1 VKIIEKIRGKEPT
14 SPREPTGFR
23 TVATGLLTR
32 SYLLVFLVLTMV
44 VGTLVSPVFL
54 TGRNL
59 ENIIVTG
66 AVVSVLAIGQFMV
79 IVTRGIDLSV
89 GSVAALATVVVA
101 ILLQNGQP
109 APLAIALTL
118 AACGFVGL
126 INGLVVVYAGIT
138 PFIATLA
145 MLSIARGVAFIV
157 QVGTLIAISNEG
169 FIDVFAGTALGIPS
183 PVIIFLIV
191 MLVAAFVMQFT
202 TFGRQLYAIGGNP
215 EAARLSGL
223 PVNRNLTA
231 VYVISGLLAGVTGLM
246 LAAQLSQGSSLIGQ
260 GYELNSIA
268 AAVVGGTSLF
278 GGTGNPI
285 SAVIGGLII
294 GTISNIMNLVGIQ
307 SEPQLVILGVVI
319 LLAVFFTSGDGPR
332 RLSRAV
338 RRLTRSS
345 GR

>member
-1 VKIIEKIRGKEPT
+1 MKIIEKIRGKESTAPGELA
-14 SPREPTGFR
+14 SFR
-23 TVATGLLTR
+23 SVAAGLLSK

-66 AVVSVLAIGQFMV
+66 AIVSVLAIGQFMV

-89 GSVAALATVVVA
+89 GSVAALATVMIA
-101 ILLQNGQP
+101 IMLQNGQS

-118 AACGFVGL
+118 AASGFVGL
-126 INGLVVVYAGIT
+126 INGLIVVYAGIT

-145 MLSIARGVAFIV
+145 MRSIARGVAFIV
-157 QVGTLIAISNEG
+157 QVGTLIAISNSG
-169 FIDVFAGTALGIPS
+169 FINVFAGTALGIPR
-183 PVIIFLIV
+183 PVIIFLVV

-223 PVNRNLTA
+223 PVHRNLTA
-231 VYVISGLLAGVTGLM
+231 AYVISGLLAGVAGLM
-246 LAAQLSQGSSLIGQ
+246 LAAQLSQGSSLIGE

-285 SAVIGGLII
+285 SAVMGGLII

-307 SEPQLVILGVVI
+307 SESQLVILGAVI
-319 LLAVFFTSGDGPR
+319 LVAVFFTSGDGPR
-332 RLSRAV
+332 RLGRSV
-338 RRLTRSS
+338 RRLTGSS
-345 GR
+345 AR

>member
-1 VKIIEKIRGKEPT
+1 MDIFRRIRGKETT
-14 SPREPTGFR
+14 SSGEPAGLR
-23 TVATGLLTR
+23 TLITGLLTK

-44 VGTLVSPVFL
+44 VGALVSPVFL

-66 AVVSVLAIGQFMV
+66 AVVSVLAVGQFMV

-89 GSVAALATVVVA
+89 GSVAALATVLIA
-101 ILLQNGQP
+101 ILLENGQP
-109 APLAIALTL
+109 ALLAIALTL

-145 MLSIARGVAFIV
+145 MLSIARGVAFII
-157 QVGTLIAISNEG
+157 QVGTLIAISNQG
-169 FIDVFAGTALGIPS
+169 FMDVFAGNVLGIPS
-183 PVIIFLIV
+183 PVIIFLGV
-191 MLVAAFVMQFT
+191 MLIAAFVMQFT

-223 PVNRNLTA
+223 PVSRNLTA
-231 VYVISGLLAGVTGLM
+231 AYVTSGVLAGVAGLM

-319 LLAVFFTSGDGPR
+319 LVAVFFTSGSGPR
-332 RLSRAV
+332 RLVRAV
-338 RRLTRSS
+338 RRLVRSS
-345 GR
+345 ER